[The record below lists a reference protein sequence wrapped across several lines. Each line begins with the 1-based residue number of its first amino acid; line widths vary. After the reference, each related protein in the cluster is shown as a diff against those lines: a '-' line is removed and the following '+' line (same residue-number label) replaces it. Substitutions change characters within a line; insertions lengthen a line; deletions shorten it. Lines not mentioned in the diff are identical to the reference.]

1 MKLAISFALSLV
13 LSILASPALCAEA
26 AQEARAAP
34 AKKELIALSPDS
46 ENAVSKALKDGRKRQ
61 SQFPQS
67 ILGTSG
73 GSTESSGCV
82 CCATAG
88 DYGVIC
94 WHAKCGSCPDQTL

>member
-13 LSILASPALCAEA
+13 LTVLCGTAFGAEA
-26 AQEARAAP
+26 AQEAKAVP
-34 AKKELIALSPDS
+34 AKKEMIALSPDS

-73 GSTESSGCV
+73 GGAETAGCI